1 MNGDVVTSLNGTE
14 IFAKALQPSYNVI
27 IVVLWNDEEW
37 ATKNKKED
45 VEVAMRVLGPKG
57 AAGRTLNM
65 GILHMYYA

>member
-1 MNGDVVTSLNGTE
+1 VNGAVVTSLNGTE
-14 IFAKALQPSYNVI
+14 IFAKALQPSYNII

-57 AAGRTLNM
+57 AAGRTANM
-65 GILHMYYA
+65 GILHIYYA